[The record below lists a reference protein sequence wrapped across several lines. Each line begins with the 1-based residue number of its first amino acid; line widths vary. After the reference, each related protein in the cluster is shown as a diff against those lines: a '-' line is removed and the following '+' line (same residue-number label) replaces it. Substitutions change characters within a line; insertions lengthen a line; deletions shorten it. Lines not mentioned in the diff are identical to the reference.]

1 MNESTLSKILQKV
14 SDTPRNNYDANITQ
28 DLLEVTKR
36 ELAELNIKFEPY
48 IFKQKE
54 RLKIFYTDNDYI
66 KYSKNFYPNNSMF
79 GFKISNDKMLTEKC
93 LKLANV
99 STTNSLE
106 LSYNEYDKGEAF
118 INSTSSPKVEKP
130 LNLANGR
137 GVFLNVTKDDFED
150 IWRRCISIQKQRK
163 IKNPKVLIQDMIKG
177 FEVRVVI
184 VEGKILSATLRT
196 PAYVVGDG
204 ETTISGLIDQKNK
217 IRELNGYFKSKK
229 LKKNDDVIKY
239 LSGKD
244 LSLDTVLKK
253 DELCITYPI
262 SNLINGGENIVIT
275 KLLNSK
281 VLEIARDAVAA
292 IPGLHTAG
300 VDVMIEN
307 LESENPKILEVNK
320 APALQLNYYP
330 YIGEPQSPLK
340 YIFSSLVLEKKILDD
355 QITFNDL
362 NENDF
367 EILKERYKFL
377 HKKQVS
383 LSNIIEN
390 ITK

>member
-1 MNESTLSKILQKV
+1 MNESTLSKILKKV
-14 SDTPRNNYDANITQ
+14 SDTSRNNYDANITQ

-36 ELAELNIKFEPY
+36 ELAELKIKFEPY

-54 RLKIFYTDNDYI
+54 RFKIFYTDSDYF

-99 STTNSLE
+99 PTTNSLE
-106 LSYNEYDKGEAF
+106 LSYKEYDKGQAF
-118 INSTSSPKVEKP
+118 INSTPSPKVVKP

-150 IWRRCISIQKQRK
+150 TWRRCISIQKQRK
-163 IKNPKVLIQDMIKG
+163 INNPKVLIQDMIKG

-184 VEGKILSATLRT
+184 VEGKMLSATLRT

-204 ETTISGLIDQKNK
+204 ETTISGLIDQKNE
-217 IRELNGYFKSKK
+217 IREVNGYFKSKK

-239 LSGKD
+239 LSEKNQ
-244 LSLDTVLKK
+244 SVYTVLKE

-262 SNLINGGENIVIT
+262 SSLINGGENIVIP
-275 KLLNSK
+275 KLLNGK
-281 VLEIARDAVAA
+281 VLEIARDAVAP